1 MISHVASIILDASVS
16 VICWFWQMFPISLKS
31 ASGISSMLT
40 VSVYTDSDK
49 QAAGLTAINFISQQP
64 TSSTSEAGISKSF
77 PTTQELFNNVTGKKS
92 EKLGFL
98 TCQS

>member
-1 MISHVASIILDASVS
+1 
-16 VICWFWQMFPISLKS
+16 MFPMSLKS
-31 ASGISSMLT
+31 ASGISSILT
-40 VSVYTDSDK
+40 VSKYTDSDK

-64 TSSTSEAGISKSF
+64 TSSTSEAGISKSS
-77 PTTQELFNNVTGKKS
+77 PTTQDEFKSDTGKKS